1 MTTGERN
8 QQRAKEKESEN
19 DWEREREVIF
29 STVVNMLSL
38 QYLLDIYNVWTGAQ
52 SKKVFNASIYYIQN
66 WFILRE
72 RK

>member
-1 MTTGERN
+1 MI
-8 QQRAKEKESEN
+8 
-19 DWEREREVIF
+19 EREVTF

-66 WFILRE
+66 WE